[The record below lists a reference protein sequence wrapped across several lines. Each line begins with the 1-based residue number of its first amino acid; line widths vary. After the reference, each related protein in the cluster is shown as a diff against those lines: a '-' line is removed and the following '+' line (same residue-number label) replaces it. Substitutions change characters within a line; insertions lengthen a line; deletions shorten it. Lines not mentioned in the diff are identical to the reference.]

1 MVTLGMSV
9 PPSHFESCPRGPDP
23 WPAVCKPAHRLS
35 GDPGGHQC
43 WAASH
48 SPGQHHGLSPVWPT
62 HSRGMSPC
70 YLPPPPLLTA
80 HLLSSAFI
88 LLLFSKLDQKW
99 KFPREPK
106 QQAQYSNLKEKDPL
120 PTTEFKCMGF
130 VKTLFRVCVSGE
142 GAEGYCAFLPSL
154 QNRSYPRA
162 EKWKKTKKETPPA
175 WQWELCQFISLQHF
189 SLGGAL
195 YYYLAYFP
203 QMCEIQKKKKK
214 PSTAINTLTGRLW
227 WSRLWV
233 VQSHRKRSEGLPASG
248 TMLPKASRDELPTRY
263 LIFRSDIET
272 PKLKKK
278 SKFLKTKISKFF

>member
-203 QMCEIQKKKKK
+203 QMCEIQEKKKKVQLLILWQGGCDDQDYELSK
-214 PSTAINTLTGRLW
+214 VTGRDLRVFLPQEQCFP
-227 WSRLWV
+227 RL
-233 VQSHRKRSEGLPASG
+233 P
-248 TMLPKASRDELPTRY
+248 
-263 LIFRSDIET
+263 ET
-272 PKLKKK
+272 SCPQDTWF
-278 SKFLKTKISKFF
+278 SAQI